1 MNAVKTYFLDV
12 ITKHYFDFNGR
23 ANRKQ
28 FWLYQLFF
36 IIFYLTLFLFLGR
49 SFVGFITLLI
59 LLPFLLDF
67 KGPSYRKQFWLYQPC
82 FFITLISIHL
92 LLLFLG
98 KNIADMVRFLLVFS
112 ISFPTWA
119 IAVRRLHDINFRGW
133 WVLLYLVPFLGSLVL
148 LFLSSLGLLVLS
160 NLVLFVGSL
169 VLFVLWLLPG
179 TEGKNR
185 FN

>member
-28 FWLYQLFF
+28 FWLYQLFYF
-36 IIFYLTLFLFLGR
+36 IALICVNLLLIPLGEKAGA
-49 SFVGFITLLI
+49 VVKLLITLAL
-59 LLPFLLDF
+59 LLP
-67 KGPSYRKQFWLYQPC
+67 
-82 FFITLISIHL
+82 TLGII
-92 LLLFLG
+92 
-98 KNIADMVRFLLVFS
+98 
-112 ISFPTWA
+112 
-119 IAVRRLHDINFRGW
+119 VRRLHDINFRGW
-133 WVLLYLVPFLGSLVL
+133 WVLLNLVP
-148 LFLSSLGLLVLS
+148 
-160 NLVLFVGSL
+160 FVGSL